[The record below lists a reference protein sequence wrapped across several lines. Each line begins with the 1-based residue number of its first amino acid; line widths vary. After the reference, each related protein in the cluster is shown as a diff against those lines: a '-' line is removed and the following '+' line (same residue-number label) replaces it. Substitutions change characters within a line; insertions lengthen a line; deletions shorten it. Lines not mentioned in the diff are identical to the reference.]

1 MDTETTFSV
10 AWESTCS
17 KTFPE
22 HFIYSLKMKW
32 IGLCLSKDTHLFLHT
47 YTYFLQESF
56 TAFFFKKKTIY
67 SITPYDRVSSVQR
80 GRKNSGLVLTLVF
93 KYLGGG

>member
-32 IGLCLSKDTHLFLHT
+32 RGLCLSKDTPIFAHT
-47 YTYFLQESF
+47 YLFFTRIFHSFLLQKENN
-56 TAFFFKKKTIY
+56 I
-67 SITPYDRVSSVQR
+67 
-80 GRKNSGLVLTLVF
+80 
-93 KYLGGG
+93 